1 MNTTDIS
8 TDTVTTDATGV
19 TANIIPLNPPTITT
33 SRPADEPITMSS
45 REIAELLGNRHDNV
59 KTTVRRLVYRGIIGS
74 PALQEFKNSNGVT
87 GHEFLLDKRSSL
99 IVVAQLSPEF
109 TARVVDRW
117 QELEAQVAALRPT
130 LPDFTDPAAAAI
142 AWAEAY
148 REKEAAQKALASTQ
162 ESLAIA
168 GPKADAYDAFL
179 DSNGLR
185 PIRDVSKMVEMR
197 PSDLTAALKKK
208 KAIYKDGKKWKPT
221 AAFAARGYAK
231 MVPMPGPDGRFF
243 DHLYLTPKG
252 VEWVV
257 ETFGPKFN

>member
-1 MNTTDIS
+1 MNTADI
-8 TDTVTTDATGV
+8 TTTNVTL
-19 TANIIPLNPPTITT
+19 LNPPTIHPTFG
-33 SRPADEPITMSS
+33 PAPAGEPLTMSS
-45 REIAELLGNRHDNV
+45 REIAELLGARHDNV
-59 KTTVRRLVYRGIIGS
+59 KRTIERVAYSGAMTLPPLEEVPNPGFGPQTIAVYR
-74 PALQEFKNSNGVT
+74 
-87 GHEFLLDKRSSL
+87 LDKRSSL

-142 AWAEAY
+142 AWAEQY

-185 PIRDVSKMVEMR
+185 PIRDVAKMVEMR

-221 AAFAARGYAK
+221 ATFAARGYAK